1 MLDRASLRSARPTD
15 LRTVQVVGIIP
26 SASYSITVR
35 LEVPSEGL
43 PPSLLTSAV
52 ESVGG
57 MVTAFDVTAA
67 RATACRS
74 T

>member
-1 MLDRASLRSARPTD
+1 M
-15 LRTVQVVGIIP
+15 GIIP
-26 SASYSITVR
+26 SASYSVTVR

-52 ESVGG
+52 EKVGG

-67 RATACRS
+67 RGDKLQVGNTVMELV
-74 T
+74 